1 LNAARVAEFGKSDQS
16 LVLRTRA
23 RTANNCVAR
32 DIVRMGDQLLFGY
45 NVFIGLRKETSVS
58 DVFGLYRLAA
68 HDGEPEL
75 EALPLAGSF
84 LEDARFAS
92 DFKELYAYYKQ
103 RAAAATARH
112 AGQAAGG
119 SFQIG
124 QQVQTSACSAGQS
137 APTGSPPVRGQPR
150 RARHCAAAQPRL

>member
-1 LNAARVAEFGKSDQS
+1 MESADASPAATEQTENLVASSGSYELLKKRLSAHGEALRDKARALNAARVAEFGKSEQS

-23 RTANNCVAR
+23 RTQNNCVAR
-32 DIVRMGDQLLFGY
+32 DIVRIGDQLLFGY

-84 LEDARFAS
+84 LEDTRFAS
-92 DFKELYAYYKQ
+92 DFK
-103 RAAAATARH
+103 
-112 AGQAAGG
+112 
-119 SFQIG
+119 
-124 QQVQTSACSAGQS
+124 
-137 APTGSPPVRGQPR
+137 
-150 RARHCAAAQPRL
+150 